1 MKPSTAIMAAM
12 AATLALGGM
21 TLSAEA
27 RQGRGGEGIS
37 FERLDVNGDGVLS
50 MADAEAAMAERF
62 ATIDADGNG
71 SISPEEFANQRE
83 TARAARAG
91 DMVERLDTDGNGE
104 LSAEE
109 LAAGRSEARDGE
121 RGGKKMARG
130 GGRRG
135 NPMERLERLIERFD
149 TDGDSALTEAEFDAA
164 VAEMKERR
172 GGKRG
177 EKRGG

>member
-21 TLSAEA
+21 TLSADA
-27 RQGRGGEGIS
+27 RQGRGGEGVA

-50 MADAEAAMAERF
+50 LADAEAAMAERF
-62 ATIDADGNG
+62 ATIDTDGNG
-71 SISPEEFANQRE
+71 SISPEEFANQRQAAQS
-83 TARAARAG
+83 ARAESV
-91 DMVERLDTDGNGE
+91 VESLDTDGNGE
-104 LSAEE
+104 LSPEE
-109 LAAGRSEARDGE
+109 LAAGRPEAREGGRD
-121 RGGKKMARG
+121 GKKMARG
-130 GGRRG
+130 GGRGG

-149 TDGDSALTEAEFDAA
+149 TDGDSALSEAEFDAA

-172 GGKRG
+172 GGPRG